1 MVDRNASEH
10 GKQEAFDRAVTDPEP
25 ISGSESGTPRPDTTS
40 MNPDTSSLA
49 GMDPDFGLDPHT
61 PAAGYGGTDR
71 GRTEMTNYTEPRTLG
86 MEGDYLA
93 GGGVA
98 GAAGADVGGTAQ
110 AGDTTSD
117 ADSYSNL
124 DHGLGEAEVGL
135 NMPQGVTAPA
145 ASDNP
150 PAGGTQV
157 PAPGPSDATAQATGL
172 QSTRSPRE

>member
-1 MVDRNASEH
+1 MVDRQASEH

-40 MNPDTSSLA
+40 INPDTSNLA
-49 GMDPDFGLDPHT
+49 GTDPDFGLDPHT
-61 PAAGYGGTDR
+61 PAVGYGGTDR

-86 MEGDYLA
+86 TEGDHLA
-93 GGGVA
+93 GGGGATSADVD
-98 GAAGADVGGTAQ
+98 GAAR

-124 DHGLGEAEVGL
+124 GHGLGEAETGL
-135 NMPQGVTAPA
+135 DMPQGVTVPA

-150 PAGGTQV
+150 PTGGTQV
-157 PAPGPSDATAQATGL
+157 PTLGPSDATAQTTGL

>member
-1 MVDRNASEH
+1 MVDRKASEH
-10 GKQEAFDRAVTDPEP
+10 GKQEAFDRAVTDSEP

-49 GMDPDFGLDPHT
+49 GMDPNFGLDPHT

-71 GRTEMTNYTEPRTLG
+71 GRSEMTNYTQPRTLG
-86 MEGDYLA
+86 TEGDSLT
-93 GGGVA
+93 GGG
-98 GAAGADVGGTAQ
+98 GALSADVGGTAR

-117 ADSYSNL
+117 ADTYSNL
-124 DHGLGEAEVGL
+124 GHGLGEAEVSL

-150 PAGGTQV
+150 PTGGTQV